1 MKKVSSNKQS
11 EDVSASS
18 NEAMS
23 IKHQDSSEKKVKN
36 IESFHH
42 ETVIEKHYNIV
53 LNLKNQAL
61 LFVN

>member
-23 IKHQDSSEKKVKN
+23 IKHQDSSEKKVKKKWN
-36 IESFHH
+36 IEIF
-42 ETVIEKHYNIV
+42 E
-53 LNLKNQAL
+53 L
-61 LFVN
+61 